1 MVTLNY
7 FKRQKQQLLKTS
19 DCHSE
24 AFKIICLVKYSGL
37 AQPVE
42 QEAVNFKV
50 AGSNPALRANK
61 VFLTPPTELSDASG
75 SFDESLRIIYPRYQS
90 TLDILWFIIQL
101 RIF

>member
-1 MVTLNY
+1 MVE
-7 FKRQKQQLLKTS
+7 KIS

-50 AGSNPALRANK
+50 AGSNPALRGRK
-61 VFLTPPTELSDASG
+61 
-75 SFDESLRIIYPRYQS
+75 
-90 TLDILWFIIQL
+90 
-101 RIF
+101 